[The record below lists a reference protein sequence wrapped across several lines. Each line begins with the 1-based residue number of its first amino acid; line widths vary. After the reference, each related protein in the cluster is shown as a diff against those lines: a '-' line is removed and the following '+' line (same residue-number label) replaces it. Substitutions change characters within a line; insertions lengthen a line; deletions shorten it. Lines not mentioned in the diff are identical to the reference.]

1 MFNKK
6 YKSFTFKSKNGS
18 HEFLVYVEE
27 KNFEVNRQKFVD
39 FVNDSGS
46 LHWDY
51 ISAASD
57 YSGDWAKYEIRFD
70 EELINVAKINAAYVW
85 VNEGDED
92 EC

>member
-6 YKSFTFKSKNGS
+6 YKSFTFKSKLGS
-18 HEFLVYVEE
+18 HIFEVYVEE
-27 KNFEVNRQKFVD
+27 KKFEVNRQKFVD
-39 FVNDSGS
+39 FVNTFGS

-57 YSGDWAKYEIRFD
+57 YDGDWAKYEIRFD
-70 EELINVAKINAAYVW
+70 EELINVAKVNAAYVW

-92 EC
+92 EI